1 MAIIKSFQE
10 SHLKEIGKALAD
22 TATHSELTDLL
33 RQCGIT
39 ECGGNPK
46 WERMFLALSARQTQ
60 DRCGNNVANF
70 IQVIMD
76 PARFVNNPEKYSDI
90 RNFVNQLLAFSG
102 LHLQEDGKLSAV
114 ARASTIIEVEE
125 RAGRLRANLRQRRV
139 HPGVLD
145 FCKAELVDKNYFH
158 AVFEATKSVAQKIR
172 DRTGLTTN
180 GAELVEKAF
189 SGRYPLLAINSL
201 QTETEQCE
209 QRGFANLLKG
219 MFGTFRN
226 VTAHEPKIMWSV
238 SEQDA
243 LDLLTLVSF
252 LHRRIDISVRTPW
265 IP

>member
-1 MAIIKSFQE
+1 MAVIKSFQE
-10 SHLKEIGKALAD
+10 SHLKEIFKAVAD
-22 TATHSELTDLL
+22 AATHSELTDLF

-39 ECGGNPK
+39 ECGGKPK
-46 WERMFLALSARQTQ
+46 WERMLLALSARQAQ

-70 IQVIMD
+70 IQVLMD
-76 PARFVNNPEKYSDI
+76 TARFVSNPDWYSEI
-90 RNFVNQLLAFSG
+90 RNSVNQLLAFSG
-102 LHLQEDGKLSAV
+102 YHLQEDGRFTTVTQAK
-114 ARASTIIEVEE
+114 TITEAEE
-125 RAGRLRANLRQRRV
+125 RAGRLRANLGQRRV
-139 HPGVLD
+139 HPEVLA

-172 DRTGLTTN
+172 DRTDLTTD

-201 QTETEQCE
+201 QTETEQSE

-226 VTAHEPKIMWSV
+226 VTAHAPKIMWSV
-238 SEQDA
+238 TEQDA

-252 LHRRIDISVRTPW
+252 LHRRIDTSVRTPW
-265 IP
+265 TP